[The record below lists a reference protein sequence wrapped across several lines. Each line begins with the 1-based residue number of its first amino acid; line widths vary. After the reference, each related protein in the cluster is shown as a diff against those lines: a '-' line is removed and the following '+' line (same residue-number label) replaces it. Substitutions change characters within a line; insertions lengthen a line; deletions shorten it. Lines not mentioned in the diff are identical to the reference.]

1 MEQTKQKK
9 PKKYAGR
16 LKRILL
22 IAVLMLLGAWYLY
35 LRFQET
41 ESASLQQAVSATQ
54 EIPYILAGD
63 NGEVR
68 YDENGNLI
76 DTSDFLVSVGSYR
89 EILPAAEQ
97 FSFEDLPAYRGQAVI
112 QVNHSIPFFTTAEI
126 TLARQG
132 HFEYYGELDDL
143 SRCTVAFDC
152 LGRETMPNGQKRGS
166 ISAIKPTGWKQAR
179 YDCVDSETVM
189 TRAHLAGYM
198 LSTENA
204 NANNLITGTRY
215 LNADAMLSYE
225 ESTADYL
232 DHHPE
237 GHVLYR
243 VTPYF
248 RGSNLMADGILME
261 AMSVED
267 KGKSHQYCVFIYNIQ
282 PGLTFRYETG
292 SSRYT
297 GIFFDVKSYTV
308 VTDGL
313 QLKQYGMD
321 FSTNTIH
328 ETGCA
333 DYKTLPES
341 NQASF
346 YGDDSMK
353 WEWPDLG
360 YTLHSC
366 ISGEEQ
372 YDAFQ

>member
-1 MEQTKQKK
+1 MEQIKQKK
-9 PKKYAGR
+9 AKKYPGR

-22 IAVLMLLGAWYLY
+22 IAVLMLLGVWYLF

-41 ESASLQQAVSATQ
+41 ESPSLQQAVSTAQ
-54 EIPYILAGD
+54 EIPYVLAGD
-63 NGEVR
+63 NGEVH
-68 YDENGNLI
+68 YDDNGNLI
-76 DTSDFLVSVGSYR
+76 DTSDFLVSVSSYR
-89 EILPAAEQ
+89 EVLPSAEQ

-215 LNADAMLSYE
+215 LNADAMLPYE

-232 DHHPE
+232 DHHPD

-248 RGSNLMADGILME
+248 RDNNLMADGILME

-267 KGKSHQYCVFIYNIQ
+267 KGKSHQYCVFVYNIQ
-282 PGLTFRYETG
+282 PGLAFRYETG
-292 SSRYT
+292 TSRYT
-297 GIFFDVKSYTV
+297 GIFFDIESETV

-313 QLKQYGMD
+313 PLKQYGME
-321 FSTNTIH
+321 FSSNTIH
-328 ETGCA
+328 TTSCT
-333 DYKTLPES
+333 DYGAVPKTER
-341 NQASF
+341 AVF
-346 YGDDSMK
+346 YGDTAMIN
-353 WEWPDLG
+353 EWTGFG
-360 YTLHSC
+360 YTLHTC
-366 ISGEEQ
+366 IK
-372 YDAFQ
+372 